1 MSINYKELKETLL
14 TRRSIRTYGNVYPTE
29 QQVSEIRSFI
39 EILNQM
45 TEPFHQKCRFVLQT
59 EDFYGIKTFGFITGC
74 KYWIYGVIPR
84 NNPDAL
90 KQYGFLFELL
100 LLKCTQM
107 NLGTVW
113 LGGTFTTSSFTAIE
127 YDSSKEYI
135 PCVSPVGIDGKGME
149 MLSKVFGGRKRKPW
163 ETMFFQSTF
172 ETPLIQG
179 KQQSP
184 FSEFVIECIRF
195 APSATNSQPWR
206 IVFDGKNVHI
216 FGLNKLFKEVD
227 LSIVLCNAHVALVN
241 NDMNPKLV
249 ALDENELRE
258 KVKAPK
264 DLVYLMSLISE

>member
-1 MSINYKELKETLL
+1 MSIDLKELKDTLL
-14 TRRSIRTYGNVYPTE
+14 QRRSIRTYGNTYPSEE
-29 QQVSEIRSFI
+29 QTQTIREYISK
-39 EILNQM
+39 LNEM
-45 TEPFHQKCRFVLQT
+45 EEPFGRKVKLCLQT
-59 EDFYGIKTFGFITGC
+59 EDFYGIRTLGFITGC
-74 KYWIYGVIPR
+74 KYWIYGVIPKDD
-84 NNPDAL
+84 PISL
-90 KQYGFLFELL
+90 KQFGYLFQLL
-100 LLKCTQM
+100 ILKCTQLG
-107 NLGTVW
+107 LGTVW
-113 LGGTFTTSSFTAIE
+113 LGGTFTASSFTALQ
-127 YDSSKEYI
+127 YDNSKEYI

-258 KVKAPK
+258 KVKVPK